1 MGAYA
6 HENEVITV
14 RHRSIAALSAAALS
28 MLVLAG
34 CAGDAEPTADA
45 DPSADATEAPADLC
59 DSAAP
64 GGDDIDAVKV
74 SGEFGEEAE
83 VSFDAPLELTEIERK
98 VLTEGSGDKLEA
110 GEYIT
115 YAATVYDAETGEY
128 VGSEGYDDQTALPA
142 GVQANNIFGMALGC
156 ATPGTRVAF
165 TFPGQTAQDGT
176 TMSSQVYVLDFLARA
191 ETKARGEAQDAPEGV
206 PGVELSEDGEP
217 TVTIP
222 DDLEVPKETEV
233 TTLIEGDGE
242 TVAEGDSVFLQYKGV
257 KASDGEEFDSSWSRG
272 TPTALPAT
280 AGPGGVVEGF
290 AKAMIGQKVGSQ
302 VIAVIPRAEG
312 YGPTEGHEL
321 QEEDLIFVVDIL
333 GAMHTAE

>member
-1 MGAYA
+1 
-6 HENEVITV
+6 
-14 RHRSIAALSAAALS
+14 
-28 MLVLAG
+28 
-34 CAGDAEPTADA
+34 
-45 DPSADATEAPADLC
+45 
-59 DSAAP
+59 
-64 GGDDIDAVKV
+64 
-74 SGEFGEEAE
+74 
-83 VSFDAPLELTEIERK
+83 
-98 VLTEGSGDKLEA
+98 
-110 GEYIT
+110 
-115 YAATVYDAETGEY
+115 
-128 VGSEGYDDQTALPA
+128 
-142 GVQANNIFGMALGC
+142 
-156 ATPGTRVAF
+156 
-165 TFPGQTAQDGT
+165 
-176 TMSSQVYVLDFLARA
+176 MSSQVYVLDFLARA